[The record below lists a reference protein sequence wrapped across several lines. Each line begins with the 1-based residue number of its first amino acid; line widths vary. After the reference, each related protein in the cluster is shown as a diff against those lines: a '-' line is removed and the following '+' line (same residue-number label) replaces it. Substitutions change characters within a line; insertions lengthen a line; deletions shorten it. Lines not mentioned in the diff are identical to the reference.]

1 MPTLSLHRIPSTPG
15 SICPCPFFFS
25 LYVGLIHI
33 NGLTLSLNALLANG
47 YCACARVRAVSC
59 LVPVPSYIASYS
71 PRRQTALLG
80 FYFFAFALIPPYIIA
95 SALASHLTRRLI
107 LLARNEINQISATY
121 QRFFFSFAR
130 SFGHSVSLQK

>member
-1 MPTLSLHRIPSTPG
+1 MLQSLYTGNLTFHHAHAFALHRIPSTPG

-47 YCACARVRAVSC
+47 YCACARVRAVPC

-80 FYFFAFALIPPYIIA
+80 FYF
-95 SALASHLTRRLI
+95 
-107 LLARNEINQISATY
+107 LL
-121 QRFFFSFAR
+121 
-130 SFGHSVSLQK
+130 LL